1 MSERRRPLR
10 TWFFI
15 ELTAWALIILFVL
28 IKSVFAAAPAGGT
41 AAPAA
46 PTDTAPAARTS
57 TPAPAGSH
65 FALPRESHVPGGVI
79 TFTIAAA
86 ADDRPKV
93 TFDGAPAMVVRE
105 GDHWRTIV
113 GIPLSTA
120 PGNVT
125 VEYETRAAK
134 AIGRTFEVKSKKYS
148 EQRLKVEP
156 RVVDL
161 SPEDQARTA
170 REQPVI
176 REALATFSDAAP
188 ATLRLL
194 APIPGPR
201 SSSYGL
207 RRVFNG
213 QPRNPH
219 TGMDIAA
226 PTGTPI
232 KAPADGRVVN
242 TGNYFFNG
250 NTVLLDHGQ
259 GLVTMYCHMSQV
271 DVKPGD
277 VVKAGDIL
285 GKVGATG
292 RVTGPHLHWGVTL
305 NRTMVDPA
313 LFLPPEPAP
322 KTKVPAPTPLS

>member
-1 MSERRRPLR
+1 MRTNKPGKVLVAIEMIVIGAIVAIVAVMWAWNSVANASETRR
-10 TWFFI
+10 
-15 ELTAWALIILFVL
+15 
-28 IKSVFAAAPAGGT
+28 VF
-41 AAPAA
+41 
-46 PTDTAPAARTS
+46 
-57 TPAPAGSH
+57 
-65 FALPRESHVPGGVI
+65 PRESHVPGGVFM
-79 TFTIAAA
+79 TTIAGA
-86 ADDRPKV
+86 ADQRPV
-93 TFDGAPAMVVRE
+93 VSFGDTPAMVVRE
-105 GDHWRTIV
+105 GDAWRAIV

-120 PGNVT
+120 PGM
-125 VEYETRAAK
+125 AAVVVK
-134 AIGRTFEVKSKKYS
+134 GADGAEKRIEFEVKDKKYR

-161 SPEDQARTA
+161 SPEDAARVA

-176 REALATFSDAAP
+176 RDALAVFSDEAP
-188 ATLRLL
+188 STLRLQ
-194 APIPGPR
+194 PPVDGPR

-219 TGMDIAA
+219 SGMDIAA

-232 KAPADGRVVN
+232 KAPADGRVVQ
-242 TGNYFFNG
+242 TGDFFFNG
-250 NTVLLDHGQ
+250 NTVILDHGQ
-259 GLVTMYCHMSQV
+259 GLVTMYCHLSAI

-277 VVKAGDIL
+277 VVKTGDVL

-313 LFLPPEPAP
+313 LFLPPAP
-322 KTKVPAPTPLS
+322 KPKPAATKTTSTEAPSATPPATQAPTS